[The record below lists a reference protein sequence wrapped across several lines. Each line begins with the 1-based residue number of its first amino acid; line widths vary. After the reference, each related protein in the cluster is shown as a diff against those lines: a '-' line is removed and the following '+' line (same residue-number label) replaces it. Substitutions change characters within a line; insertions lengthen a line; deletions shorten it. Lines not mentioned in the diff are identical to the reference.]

1 MIQYFFSFNPENH
14 LTLLTLNINSLNKSK
29 VNLVLPLWRPGR
41 YQFQN
46 FSKNILHFSA
56 KNQYGQ
62 KLKWHKTKKNIWTIT
77 KEPSDQLI
85 VNYSYY
91 SNELNAGSC
100 LVNERIKLINPSN
113 LCMYI
118 IDYQEY
124 KHQIFIESHSNE
136 SIACAKKLEK
146 RLSFYYFDVNTI
158 HELFD
163 TPFILSHSLNHSVFE
178 IKNIKF
184 HLWIH
189 GIFEVSITKFIKD
202 LQTLCAF
209 QINLFGKFPEKN
221 YHFYLL
227 IPSNSYYHGVEH
239 SDSMVMVLGEN
250 GILGENYYYDLL
262 GLVSHELFHAWNI
275 AKIRPIELL
284 PYDYSSENYFETC
297 FVAEGFTTYYGDK
310 ILFDSGIISKKQY
323 LHELETVFRRH
334 FENSDHSSQSLLE
347 SSFDLWVDG
356 YDKSIPN
363 KTVSVYHKGAI
374 AALILDLKIRKKF
387 IENKSL
393 DNVLVILWEK
403 FGNMKKGYSYS
414 TFIEICENVYEEPLN
429 EYFDLVISSNL
440 PILEYT
446 NQHLKYL
453 NLEICRDN
461 KHHIVLK
468 SLHMN

>member
-1 MIQYFFSFNPENH
+1 MIQYFFSFDSENH
-14 LTLLTLNINSLNKSK
+14 LTFLTLKIDANSKST

-46 FSKNILHFSA
+46 FSKNVLNFSA
-56 KNQYGQ
+56 KNQFQQ
-62 KLKWHKTKKNIWTIT
+62 KLNWHKTKKNIWTIS
-77 KEPSDQLI
+77 KDPSDQLI
-85 VNYSYY
+85 INYSYY

-100 LVNERIKLINPSN
+100 FVNERIKLINPSN
-113 LCMYI
+113 LCMYLI
-118 IDYQEY
+118 KNQEY
-124 KHQIFIESHSNE
+124 TCEVFIENPASE
-136 SIACAKKLEK
+136 TVACAKKIEK
-146 RLSFYYFDVNTI
+146 RLLYHYFKANTI

-163 TPFILSHSLNHSVFE
+163 TPFVISQSLSHSTFE
-178 IKNIKF
+178 IKNTKF
-184 HLWIH
+184 NLWID
-189 GIFEVSITKFIKD
+189 GIFEIELTRLLKD

-239 SDSMVMVLGEN
+239 ADSTVMVLGEK

-275 AKIRPIELL
+275 AKIRPMELL
-284 PYDYSSENYFETC
+284 PYDYNTENYFETC

-310 ILFDSGIISKKQY
+310 ILYDSGIISKNQY

-334 FENSDHSSQSLLE
+334 FENSDQASQSLLE

-356 YDKSIPN
+356 YDKSIPK

-387 IENKSL
+387 NEKKSL
-393 DNVLVILWEK
+393 DNVLLILWQK
-403 FGNMKKGYSYS
+403 YGNKKKGYSYS
-414 TFIEICENVYEEPLN
+414 SIIDICENVYEEPLT

-440 PILEYT
+440 PILAYT

-453 NLEICRDN
+453 DLEICIDSN
-461 KHHIVLK
+461 HHIVLK
-468 SLHMN
+468 SKMN

>member
-1 MIQYFFSFNPENH
+1 MIQYFFSFDSENH
-14 LTLLTLNINSLNKSK
+14 LTTLTLKINTINKSI
-29 VNLVLPLWRPGR
+29 VDLVLPLWRPGR

-46 FSKNILHFSA
+46 FSKNVLNFSA
-56 KNQYGQ
+56 KNQFQ
-62 KLKWHKTKKNIWTIT
+62 KKLDWHKTKKNIWTIS

-85 VNYSYY
+85 INYSYY

-100 LVNERIKLINPSN
+100 FVNERIKLINPSN
-113 LCMYI
+113 LCMYLI
-118 IDYQEY
+118 EHKEDNYEV
-124 KHQIFIESHSNE
+124 FIESSPSE
-136 SIACAKKLEK
+136 TIACAKKIEK
-146 RLSFYYFDVNTI
+146 RLCYHYFKADTI

-163 TPFILSHSLNHSVFE
+163 TPFVLSQSLNHSVFE

-184 HLWIH
+184 NLWIH
-189 GIFEVSITKFIKD
+189 GIFEIELTRLLKD

-227 IPSNSYYHGVEH
+227 VPSNSYYHGVEH
-239 SDSMVMVLGEN
+239 ADSTVMVLGEN
-250 GILGENYYYDLL
+250 GVLGENYYYDLL

-275 AKIRPIELL
+275 SKIRPMELL
-284 PYDYSSENYFETC
+284 SYDYNTENYFETC

-310 ILFDSGIISKKQY
+310 ILYDSGIISKKQY

-334 FENSDHSSQSLLE
+334 FENSDRASQSLLA

-356 YDKSIPN
+356 YDKSTPN

-387 IENKSL
+387 NEKKSL
-393 DNVLVILWEK
+393 DNVLLILWQK
-403 FGNMKKGYSYS
+403 YGNMKKGYSYAS
-414 TFIEICENVYEEPLN
+414 IIEICENVYEESLT

-440 PILEYT
+440 PILTYT

-453 NLEICRDN
+453 NLEICRDRN
-461 KHHIVLK
+461 QHIILK
-468 SLHMN
+468 SIMN